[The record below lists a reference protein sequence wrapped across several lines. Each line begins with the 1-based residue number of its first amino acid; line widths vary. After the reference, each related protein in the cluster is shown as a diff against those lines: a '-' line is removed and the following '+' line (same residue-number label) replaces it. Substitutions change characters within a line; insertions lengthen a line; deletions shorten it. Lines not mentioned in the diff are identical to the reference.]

1 MTSSENGARTASAPV
16 VAVLG
21 AGAMG
26 AGMVRSLRREG
37 IPVRVWNRD
46 GGKARALADVGAEA
60 CDSPEAAAA
69 GADVVI
75 TMLSDADAV
84 TAAMRRAEPAPG
96 TVWLQT
102 ATVGVDGVER
112 TIELAR
118 ELGVDLVDCPV
129 QGTKKPAEEGQLV
142 LLASGSESARARL
155 APVFDALGRKTL
167 WLGAAGAGSRL
178 KMASNAWI
186 LMLTAGVAQSIALA
200 RALGVDPQE
209 FFEVIAGGPLDSAY
223 ARVKGDLMMSGEYP
237 VSFALSGAVKD
248 GRLIQSAL
256 RSADVSDR
264 LMAAVTETLEE
275 AVRRVPDATALDSS
289 AVFEGLTPGAR
300 PGPGRPPEP
309 AAPPAR

>member
-1 MTSSENGARTASAPV
+1 VTSPEHGAAHAAPAPV

-21 AGAMG
+21 TGTMG
-26 AGMVRSLRREG
+26 AGMVRSLRRAG

-60 CDSPEAAAA
+60 FDSPSAAVA
-69 GADVVI
+69 GAEVVI

-84 TAAMRRAEPAPG
+84 IEAMRRAEPAPG

-102 ATVGVDGVER
+102 ATVGLDGVER
-112 TIELAR
+112 TIALAR
-118 ELGVDLVDCPV
+118 ELGVELVDCPV
-129 QGTKKPAEEGQLV
+129 QGTRKPAEDGALV
-142 LLASGSESARARL
+142 LLASGCESARARL
-155 APVFDALGRKTL
+155 APVFEALGRKTL

-178 KMASNAWI
+178 KLACNAWV

-209 FFEVIAGGPLDSAY
+209 FFEVIEGGSLDSPY
-223 ARVKGDLMMSGEYP
+223 ARHKGGLIMSGEYP

-256 RSADVSDR
+256 RSADVPDR
-264 LMAAVTETLEE
+264 LMAAVTETLED
-275 AVRRVPDATALDSS
+275 AVRRVPDAASLDMS
-289 AVFEGLTPGAR
+289 AVIEGLAA
-300 PGPGRPPEP
+300 GPR
-309 AAPPAR
+309 

>member
-1 MTSSENGARTASAPV
+1 

-21 AGAMG
+21 TGTMG
-26 AGMVRSLRREG
+26 AGMVRSLRRAG

-46 GGKARALADVGAEA
+46 GGKARALADVGAESF
-60 CDSPEAAAA
+60 DSPAAAVS
-69 GADVVI
+69 GVDVVI
-75 TMLSDADAV
+75 TMLADADAV
-84 TAAMRRAEPAPG
+84 TDAMRRAEPAPG

-102 ATVGVDGVER
+102 ATVGIDGVER
-112 TIELAR
+112 TIALAR
-118 ELGVDLVDCPV
+118 ELGVELVDCPV
-129 QGTKKPAEEGQLV
+129 QGTRKPAEDGALV

-155 APVFDALGRKTL
+155 APVFEALGRKTL

-178 KMASNAWI
+178 KLACNAWV

-209 FFEVIAGGPLDSAY
+209 FFEVIEGGSLDSLY
-223 ARVKGDLMMSGEYP
+223 ARHKGGLILSGEYP

-275 AVRRVPDATALDSS
+275 AVRRVPDPTGLDMS
-289 AVFEGLTPGAR
+289 AVIEGLGPGAR
-300 PGPGRPPEP
+300 PGPGHPPEP

>member
-1 MTSSENGARTASAPV
+1 VTSPEHGAAHAAPAPV

-21 AGAMG
+21 TGTMG
-26 AGMVRSLRREG
+26 AGMVRSLRRAG

-60 CDSPEAAAA
+60 FDSPSAAVA
-69 GADVVI
+69 GAEVVI

-84 TAAMRRAEPAPG
+84 IDAMRRAEPAPG

-102 ATVGVDGVER
+102 ATVGLDGVER
-112 TIELAR
+112 TIALAR
-118 ELGVDLVDCPV
+118 ELGVELVDCPV
-129 QGTKKPAEEGQLV
+129 QGTRKPAEDGALV
-142 LLASGSESARARL
+142 LLASGCESARARL
-155 APVFDALGRKTL
+155 APVFEALGRKTL

-178 KMASNAWI
+178 KLACNAWV

-200 RALGVDPQE
+200 RALGVDPQD
-209 FFEVIAGGPLDSAY
+209 FFEVIEGGSLDSLY
-223 ARVKGDLMMSGEYP
+223 ARHKGGLIMRGEYP

-256 RSADVSDR
+256 RSADVPDR

-275 AVRRVPDATALDSS
+275 AVRRVPDAASLDMS
-289 AVFEGLTPGAR
+289 AVIEGLAA
-300 PGPGRPPEP
+300 GPR
-309 AAPPAR
+309 

>member
-1 MTSSENGARTASAPV
+1 VTSPEHGAAHAAPAPV

-21 AGAMG
+21 TGTMG
-26 AGMVRSLRREG
+26 AGMVRSLRRAG

-60 CDSPEAAAA
+60 FDSPSAAVA
-69 GADVVI
+69 GAEVVI

-84 TAAMRRAEPAPG
+84 IEAMRRAGPAPG

-102 ATVGVDGVER
+102 ATVGLDGVER
-112 TIELAR
+112 TIALAR
-118 ELGVDLVDCPV
+118 ELGVELVDCPV
-129 QGTKKPAEEGQLV
+129 QGTRKPAEDGALV
-142 LLASGSESARARL
+142 LLASGCESARARL
-155 APVFDALGRKTL
+155 APVFEALGRKTL

-178 KMASNAWI
+178 KLACNAWV

-209 FFEVIAGGPLDSAY
+209 FFEVIEGGSLDSLY
-223 ARVKGDLMMSGEYP
+223 ARHKGGLIMSGEYP

-256 RSADVSDR
+256 RSADVPDR
-264 LMAAVTETLEE
+264 LMAAVTETLED
-275 AVRRVPDATALDSS
+275 AVRRVPDAASLDMS
-289 AVFEGLTPGAR
+289 AVIEGLAA
-300 PGPGRPPEP
+300 GPR
-309 AAPPAR
+309 

>member
-1 MTSSENGARTASAPV
+1 VTSPEHGAAHAAPAPV

-21 AGAMG
+21 TGTMG
-26 AGMVRSLRREG
+26 AGMVRSLRRAG

-46 GGKARALADVGAEA
+46 GGKARALADVGAESF
-60 CDSPEAAAA
+60 DSPAAAVS
-69 GADVVI
+69 GVDVVI
-75 TMLSDADAV
+75 TMLADADAV
-84 TAAMRRAEPAPG
+84 TDAIRRAEPAPG

-102 ATVGVDGVER
+102 ATVGIDGVER
-112 TIELAR
+112 TIALAR
-118 ELGVDLVDCPV
+118 ELGVELVDCPV
-129 QGTKKPAEEGQLV
+129 QGTRKPAEDGALV

-155 APVFDALGRKTL
+155 APVFEALGRKTL

-178 KMASNAWI
+178 KLACNAWV

-209 FFEVIAGGPLDSAY
+209 FFEVIEGGSLDSLY
-223 ARVKGDLMMSGEYP
+223 ARHKGGLIMSGEYP

-275 AVRRVPDATALDSS
+275 AVRRVPDPTGLDMG
-289 AVFEGLTPGAR
+289 AVIEGLTPGAR
-300 PGPGRPPEP
+300 
-309 AAPPAR
+309 

>member
-1 MTSSENGARTASAPV
+1 MTSPEHGAAHAAPAPV

-21 AGAMG
+21 TGTMG
-26 AGMVRSLRREG
+26 AGMVRSLRRAG

-60 CDSPEAAAA
+60 FDSPSAAVA
-69 GADVVI
+69 GTEVVI
-75 TMLSDADAV
+75 TMLADADAV
-84 TAAMRRAEPAPG
+84 IDAMRRAGPAPG

-102 ATVGVDGVER
+102 ATVGLDGVER
-112 TIELAR
+112 TIALAR
-118 ELGVDLVDCPV
+118 ELGVELVDCPV
-129 QGTKKPAEEGQLV
+129 QGTRKPAEDGALV

-155 APVFDALGRKTL
+155 APVFEALGRKTL

-178 KMASNAWI
+178 KLACNAWV

-209 FFEVIAGGPLDSAY
+209 FFEVIEGGSLDSLY
-223 ARVKGDLMMSGEYP
+223 ARHKGGLIMSGEYP

-256 RSADVSDR
+256 RSADVPDR
-264 LMAAVTETLEE
+264 LMAAVTETLED
-275 AVRRVPDATALDSS
+275 AVRRVPDAASLDMS
-289 AVFEGLTPGAR
+289 AVIEGLAA
-300 PGPGRPPEP
+300 GPR
-309 AAPPAR
+309 